1 MHKSTVINLL
11 LLLLTV
17 YYSFLAQIFRPTFKS
32 KWRNV
37 KAKFFSESVN
47 MLSLLKI
54 CTPMHLKDP
63 KWIKKSK
70 AMKRKMEI
78 GQTFTIQ
85 SIEICLIE
93 VWWCTSNGHTEYG
106 ELKED
111 EIKR

>member
-1 MHKSTVINLL
+1 
-11 LLLLTV
+11 
-17 YYSFLAQIFRPTFKS
+17 
-32 KWRNV
+32 
-37 KAKFFSESVN
+37 
-47 MLSLLKI
+47 
-54 CTPMHLKDP
+54 MHLKDP

-85 SIEICLIE
+85 SIEIGLIE

-111 EIKR
+111 EIKRKLAKTSLFEPTCGRVVVAF